1 MSESIVSINEE
12 SLRLDIKELVKNT
25 VRDVINQL
33 LEEEADELVNAER
46 YERTAERE
54 AYRSGHYKR
63 KLVTSAGEVELDVPK
78 LRGATFQTAV
88 IERYRRRETSVEEA
102 IIEMYLAGVSTRRIE
117 DVSQILWGAGVSAG
131 TVSNLNDKAFASV
144 EEWRNRPLEGEYP
157 YVFVDGVYLK
167 RSWGGSYENVSV
179 MVAIGVNGDG
189 DREVIG
195 CAEGFTESKDSW
207 KEFLLWLRGRG
218 LSGVRMVTGDKS
230 LGMLGA
236 LEEVFPQAK
245 YQRCTVHFYRNVLGK
260 VPGRK
265 RERAARMPKAMHAQE
280 SLEASV
286 AKAEGVASDLGA
298 MRLGAAAKV
307 AREGCAETL
316 TYTAFPM
323 SHWVRIRTNNAIE
336 RLNREIRRRTRVV
349 GTFPDGKSAL
359 MPVTAGLKHVAES
372 EWGGR
377 RYLDVPM
384 LKEAEA
390 WGNITVAPMAC
401 MGAAEFAKE
410 Y

>member
-1 MSESIVSINEE
+1 MSEPIVSINEE
-12 SLRLDIKELVKNT
+12 SLRVDVKELVKST

-63 KLVTSAGEVELDVPK
+63 KLVTSSGEIELDVPK

-157 YVFVDGVYLK
+157 YVFVDGIYLK
-167 RSWGGSYENVSV
+167 RSWGGCYENVSV

-189 DREVIG
+189 RREVIG

-207 KEFLLWLRGRG
+207 KEFLLWLRNRG

-236 LEEVFPQAK
+236 LEEVFPRAK
-245 YQRCTVHFYRNVLGK
+245 YQRCTVHFYRNVFSK
-260 VPGRK
+260 VPRQK
-265 RERAARMPKAMHAQE
+265 REKVAKMLKAIHAQE
-280 SLEASV
+280 SLEAST
-286 AKAEGVASDLGA
+286 AKAESVASDLES
-298 MRLGAAAKV
+298 MKLGAAARV
-307 AREGCAETL
+307 VRDGCAETL

-359 MPVTAGLKHVAES
+359 MLVTARLKYVAES

-377 RYLDVPM
+377 RYLDVST
-384 LKEAEA
+384 LKEVDA
-390 WGNITVAPMAC
+390 
-401 MGAAEFAKE
+401 
-410 Y
+410 